1 MSTSHAKKMKI
12 LWDRDGVDGGPSSM
26 KVLLDWLTTDGNY
39 ARWKGDD
46 GSSGSTKEVLCGIII
61 GKLKDA
67 GINHRKSADVRD
79 KIRYLEKQFRRATD
93 WMANAGQGATDDIS
107 IRSAI
112 LQLCP
117 CYYKLSH
124 VMGDSPPSEPCQTT
138 DNLDE
143 GGDQRYKKRPLRIA
157 EITSN
162 KKHQKHTLWSLTD
175 LQEPS
180 QQARDDADTKL
191 LELEEKRLEFEM
203 KREAR
208 EEAQAKAELG
218 LINAK
223 RRSVEIDNTTRLL
236 LSRKQLKDAGYTEE
250 ELDAHLPLITK
261 K

>member
-1 MSTSHAKKMKI
+1 
-12 LWDRDGVDGGPSSM
+12 
-26 KVLLDWLTTDGNY
+26 
-39 ARWKGDD
+39 
-46 GSSGSTKEVLCGIII
+46 
-61 GKLKDA
+61 
-67 GINHRKSADVRD
+67 
-79 KIRYLEKQFRRATD
+79 
-93 WMANAGQGATDDIS
+93 
-107 IRSAI
+107 
-112 LQLCP
+112 
-117 CYYKLSH
+117 
-124 VMGDSPPSEPCQTT
+124 MGRSPPSEPCQTT

-143 GGDQRYKKRPLRIA
+143 GGDQRNKKRPLRIA
-157 EITSN
+157 EITSS